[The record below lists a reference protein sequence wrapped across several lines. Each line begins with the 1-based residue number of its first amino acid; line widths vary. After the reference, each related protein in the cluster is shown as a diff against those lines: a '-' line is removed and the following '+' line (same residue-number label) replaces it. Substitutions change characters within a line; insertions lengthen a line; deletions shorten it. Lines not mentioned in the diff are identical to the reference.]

1 MIKIIP
7 LLCVLSVLSFL
18 FVSCNKS
25 EVYNKFDDGFTE
37 NRWQKNDVRTY
48 EFTIDDTTKL
58 YNITFRF
65 SHVYD
70 YQFNS
75 VPIHFTIVNPQGEEQ
90 KKRID
95 LQIKD
100 AAGKEL
106 AECSVDFCDLN
117 YMLQQKVQLQKG
129 TYKIIVSHSFEG
141 PYLPNILG
149 IGLKVEEDKKGDT
162 VRGGKR

>member
-1 MIKIIP
+1 MKKNVFI
-7 LLCVLSVLSFL
+7 L
-18 FVSCNKS
+18 FYILTLFSSCTQS
-25 EVYNKFDDGFTE
+25 TLYNQFDDDFTE
-37 NRWQKNDVRTY
+37 NRWQKTDVKTY

-90 KKRID
+90 KKQID

-117 YMLQQKVQLQKG
+117 YKLEEKVQLQKG
-129 TYKIIVSHSFEG
+129 TYKVMVSHAFEG

-149 IGLKVEEDKKGDT
+149 VGLKVEEAKKQL
-162 VRGGKR
+162 